1 MTAAELI
8 EKARS
13 ERNAGNLTAAA
24 DSYKR
29 AADAFHLDGQP
40 LREAHAIRHSGDI
53 LQDAGELT
61 TAQPCYEEALAIYRP
76 HPDTPPLDLANA
88 IAGYARLSEKLNHR
102 QRATLLWNQAFDLYT
117 QCSVQ
122 AGIDEA
128 RSRLDDLAKH
138 A

>member
-1 MTAAELI
+1 MTAAELV
-8 EKARS
+8 EKGRS

-29 AADAFHLDGQP
+29 AADAFHVAGQP
-40 LREAHAIRHSGDI
+40 LRKAHAIRHSGDI

-61 TAQPCYEEALAIYRP
+61 TAQPCYEEALAIYRH

-102 QRATLLWNQAFDLYT
+102 QRAAALWKDALDLYA

-122 AGIDEA
+122 AGVDEA
-128 RSRLDDLAKH
+128 RGRLDDLVAR